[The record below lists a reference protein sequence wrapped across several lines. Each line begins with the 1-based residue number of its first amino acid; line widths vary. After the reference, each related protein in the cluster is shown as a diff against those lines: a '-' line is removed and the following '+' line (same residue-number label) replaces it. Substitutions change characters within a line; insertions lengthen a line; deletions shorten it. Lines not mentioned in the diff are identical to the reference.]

1 MSFNI
6 KLVFFIYF
14 IAIIITFLNLI
25 CIFYHYLLIL
35 LLVMKMD
42 KNKYKQLVDKN
53 TPKENYIK
61 NALIAFFVGGSLGAL
76 SELLLRCYS
85 IWFNLPRK
93 ESGVIV
99 TLSLIAIASILTA
112 MGIFDTLVTKVK
124 AALIIPITGF
134 AHSMTSAALE
144 YKNEGLILG
153 IGANIFKLSGTVIL
167 YGIVSVYIFGI
178 LRLLLIGG

>member
-1 MSFNI
+1 
-6 KLVFFIYF
+6 
-14 IAIIITFLNLI
+14 
-25 CIFYHYLLIL
+25 
-35 LLVMKMD
+35 MKMD

-76 SELLLRCYS
+76 SELLLRGYS
-85 IWFNLPRK
+85 MWFDLPRK
-93 ESGVIV
+93 EAGIIV
-99 TLSLIAIASILTA
+99 TLSLIVIASTLTA

-153 IGANIFKLSGTVIL
+153 IGANIFKLAGSVIL
-167 YGIVSVYIFGI
+167 FGIVSVYIFGI
-178 LRLLLIGG
+178 LRLLIMGG